1 MFDIGWMELLVIG
14 VVALIVVGPKD
25 LPKLFRNVGQFMGK
39 ARGMAR
45 EFQRSMEQ
53 AADESGLKE
62 AARDLQSVNR
72 NLKTPTTGSA
82 RKYAETLVKGA
93 DKAKAGGA
101 EAGKPADTAASKPS
115 VKAKPAPE
123 TEAGGPDAAAAPSAQ
138 EPAAPPAEA
147 EGGPARP

>member
-25 LPKLFRNVGQFMGK
+25 LPKLFRSVGQFMGK

-53 AADESGLKE
+53 AADDSGLKE
-62 AARDLQSVNR
+62 AARDLNAVNR
-72 NLKTPTTGSA
+72 TLKTPTGSA

-93 DKAKAGGA
+93 DTSKADKPKGEAAEPATPAPATPAEAPRPDPDAPAPAATAEPATSGA
-101 EAGKPADTAASKPS
+101 EAG
-115 VKAKPAPE
+115 
-123 TEAGGPDAAAAPSAQ
+123 Q
-138 EPAAPPAEA
+138 
-147 EGGPARP
+147 GPARS